1 MPVTRAF
8 AERCFSAG
16 VSGTGWVRQFLIAG
30 LARPIPSNVYIKREN
45 RTMAPDF
52 TLNDSSGKPVRLS
65 ELRGN
70 VVLLNFWATWCAP
83 CQVEI
88 PRFIGWQ
95 SKYAAGG
102 LQIIGVSMDDDLAPV
117 AALVRERAVNYPV
130 VMGDEHIGLLY
141 GGVLGLPVTYLID
154 RRGIVRARYQGAA
167 DLGAMESAIRKLL
180 GRP

>member
-1 MPVTRAF
+1 LSSKGTVRSAVLLTLAIGVLYAAPPKPDPVLNKPAPEFVRNDL
-8 AERCFSAG
+8 AG
-16 VSGTGWVRQFLIAG
+16 RPVD
-30 LARPIPSNVYIKREN
+30 LA
-45 RTMAPDF
+45 A
-52 TLNDSSGKPVRLS
+52 
-65 ELRGN
+65 LRGR

-88 PRFIGWQ
+88 PQFIVWQ
-95 SKYAAGG
+95 SKYSAEG
-102 LQIIGVSMDDDLAPV
+102 LQIIGVSMDDDSTPV
-117 AALVRERAVNYPV
+117 ATLVRERAVNYPV

>member
-1 MPVTRAF
+1 MDLSIPTLSCKRTTRSAVLLAF
-8 AERCFSAG
+8 AIGVVYAAPSKPDPLLHKPAPEFVRNDLAG
-16 VSGTGWVRQFLIAG
+16 RPVD
-30 LARPIPSNVYIKREN
+30 LAV
-45 RTMAPDF
+45 F
-52 TLNDSSGKPVRLS
+52 
-65 ELRGN
+65 RGR

-154 RRGIVRARYQGAA
+154 RRGIVRARYEGDA
-167 DLGAMESAIRKLL
+167 DLGAMESAIQRLL
-180 GRP
+180 GKSHFF